1 MVLIAKQDHEAFSH
15 LLTRHLDSIH
25 RYLVRLAGS
34 TADADELAQETF
46 LRVWLN
52 ARTFEAGRVA
62 VTTWMHRIAHNVC
75 VDELR
80 RRRRTTSL
88 DEAPEPGVDERGVHQ
103 ATERLEHLQAALGS
117 LPEAQRSAIVLSRIQ
132 GFSNQDAARIMN
144 VSVHALESLLARA
157 RRNLRLRLADHSERA
172 G

>member
-52 ARTFEAGRVA
+52 ARASVA
-62 VTTWMHRIAHNVC
+62 S
-75 VDELR
+75 E
-80 RRRRTTSL
+80 
-88 DEAPEPGVDERGVHQ
+88 
-103 ATERLEHLQAALGS
+103 S
-117 LPEAQRSAIVLSRIQ
+117 LPFPSAVESAP
-132 GFSNQDAARIMN
+132 AAACQ
-144 VSVHALESLLARA
+144 S
-157 RRNLRLRLADHSERA
+157 
-172 G
+172 